1 MKATGMPQVS
11 QKHINPEF
19 IVSKKRAGI
28 HHLIIP
34 VFARN
39 FNSDKSIICTSQKYP
54 SFKFDYH

>member
-39 FNSDKSIICTSQKYP
+39 FNSDKSIYMYISKISQLQI
-54 SFKFDYH
+54 